1 MAGTDVVIPSAIMLV
16 PASVDPKPTARR
28 LTRRSLVHP
37 ACIFHPEDP
46 YATPEDH
53 FPLQKALRCPHPRF
67 INRYDSRE
75 MLLVVDGSCL
85 NNGHPE
91 REPVAGC
98 SFMYKLPPFEL
109 PHSNTTRARRLAQ
122 LAGTIAF
129 KLERRGP
136 HGDLLDH
143 TGVLTDLEYV
153 VLGAT
158 RWLPV
163 WVKRRWRSASGTRGR
178 IANRDLWE
186 ELQGRIDDLRAE
198 GTEIAFWLVPTTGKR
213 ALLAAPESELM
224 KEAKRAAQEAAT
236 AGADEDMDEFTK
248 LCGILV

>member
-1 MAGTDVVIPSAIMLV
+1 
-16 PASVDPKPTARR
+16 
-28 LTRRSLVHP
+28 
-37 ACIFHPEDP
+37 
-46 YATPEDH
+46 
-53 FPLQKALRCPHPRF
+53 
-67 INRYDSRE
+67 
-75 MLLVVDGSCL
+75 
-85 NNGHPE
+85 
-91 REPVAGC
+91 
-98 SFMYKLPPFEL
+98 MYKLPPFEL
-109 PHSNTTRARRLAQ
+109 PHSTTTRARRLAQ

-143 TGVLTDLEYV
+143 TSNRAKLRAVIAALEFLNWHGEGWKRVVVLTDLEYV

-163 WVKRRWRSASGTRGR
+163 WVKRRWRTASGTRGR

-224 KEAKRAAQEAAT
+224 KEVKKAAQEAAT

-248 LCGILV
+248 LCGIVV